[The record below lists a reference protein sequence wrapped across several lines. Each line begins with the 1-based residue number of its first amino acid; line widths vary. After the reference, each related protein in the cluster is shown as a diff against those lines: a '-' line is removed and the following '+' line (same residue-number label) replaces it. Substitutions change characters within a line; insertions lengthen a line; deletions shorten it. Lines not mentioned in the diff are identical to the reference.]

1 VPSSAC
7 PEEEIRMSSLL
18 SRAASVVMAVGIS
31 VSSAGLAAAD
41 HGTGG
46 GGSEVRREGAC
57 SGSAHWKLKV
67 KPGDGRLDVEGE
79 VDANRNGQVWSW
91 RILHD
96 GHVSYQGTRTTRAP
110 SGSFSV
116 QRKAVD
122 MFGTDVI
129 GFRAKN
135 LATGQRCRGHV
146 SY

>member
-1 VPSSAC
+1 
-7 PEEEIRMSSLL
+7 MSSLL
-18 SRAASVVMAVGIS
+18 SRAAAAVMAIGIS

-46 GGSEVRREGAC
+46 GGGSEVRRQGPC

-67 KPGDGRLDVEGE
+67 KPDDGRLAVEGE

-96 GHVSYQGTRTTRAP
+96 GYASYQGTRTTRVP
-110 SGSFSV
+110 SGSFRV
-116 QRKAVD
+116 QRRVVD
-122 MFGTDVI
+122 MSGTDVI
-129 GFRAKN
+129 GFRASN
-135 LATGQRCRGHV
+135 SATGQTCRGHL